1 MSKYGNSSYW
11 LKDWEDED
19 SVVDTM
25 SVVEKKSNDLYK
37 MAASKR
43 AISNFVN
50 IVTNDQIAVKFS
62 ERGDSY
68 TDGKSVVIGSNISE
82 PKDFDVAVGL
92 ALHEGSHI
100 KLSDFKVLHDIYNIV
115 PTHITDGA
123 IKKGIMNSVSIIKD
137 LWNVVEDRR
146 IDKFVFDS
154 APGYRDYYRA
164 MYDKYFND
172 KLIDKALQSDEYTE
186 ESVDSYMFRIIN
198 IHNKNTDLTALKGLR
213 DIYKTMGLGSIDRLK
228 SSLDAFNV
236 ALTMFQTIMSN
247 LPTSESEEGD
257 GDGSNDQQ
265 TEQPQNG
272 NGGNGSDEP
281 REMTEEE
288 FDDLM
293 NSVDGESPT
302 GGSDESPTGSG
313 GMELD
318 NVPDEMGTPSDSTNT
333 DETETTEKVKLS
345 DRQKQ
350 LLQKK
355 IQKQKDFL
363 DGDIKKK
370 KITKKDNSDVEAI
383 QESGSEV
390 TSVGSGIESY
400 YGNHQKGTKCIV
412 VKRLTQSL
420 LESSI
425 FPMSYNNWNVE
436 ENGPIDKRHTDA
448 VNDGIRIGTMLG
460 KKLQVRGEDRNTIF
474 NRQKYGKIDKRMIS
488 SLGFGNEN
496 VFQYMETDSYKKAN
510 LHVSIDAS
518 GSMNGGKWTNT
529 MTNVVALC
537 KAVDMIQ
544 NLSIQVTF
552 RTTSGEIPYIVMA
565 YDSRSDKFSKVK
577 QMFPSL
583 NVGGTTPEG
592 LCFEAIMKNFL
603 GSNNDMD
610 SYFLNISDGEPYFGN
625 NDLYYSG
632 EPAYQHTRK
641 MVKQIEGM
649 GIQTLSYFVDDYVR
663 EGDEPSKGFKIMYGA
678 GARLIDLKNVSQITK
693 TMNQLFLSK

>member
-50 IVTNDQIAVKFS
+50 IVTNDQIPVKFS

-265 TEQPQNG
+265 SEQPQNG

-663 EGDEPSKGFKIMYGA
+663 EGDEPSKGFKIMYGK
-678 GARLIDLKNVSQITK
+678 GAKLIDLKNVSQITK
-693 TMNQLFLSK
+693 TMNGLFLQK

>member
-100 KLSDFKVLHDIYNIV
+100 KLSDFQVLKDIYNIV

-265 TEQPQNG
+265 SEQPQNG

-518 GSMNGGKWTNT
+518 GSMNGDKWTNT

-663 EGDEPSKGFKIMYGA
+663 EGQEPSNGFKTMYGK
-678 GARLIDLKNVSQITK
+678 GAKLIDLKNVSQITK
-693 TMNQLFLSK
+693 TMNGLFLQK